1 MGDTSGEFFFLY
13 SFIRASRWASQSRT
27 LRWLFAFLWAF
38 DLVIVFN
45 ISIPLLKER
54 IIARLSKDRNT
65 SRLRN
70 GYKAKQ
76 REFRAKCGRCH
87 VDVSRCGVDVGSMS
101 GRCGVRVRPMSGRC
115 AVDVRPIWGRCHV
128 GVCEERKA
136 CAVIVV
142 TEEQQQNC
150 GHSSLYQSFT
160 STKEIKSSQEDEV
173 HTDP

>member
-1 MGDTSGEFFFLY
+1 MVTKQSSGN
-13 SFIRASRWASQSRT
+13 SG
-27 LRWLFAFLWAF
+27 
-38 DLVIVFN
+38 
-45 ISIPLLKER
+45 
-54 IIARLSKDRNT
+54 LSVADAM
-65 SRLRN
+65 SMW
-70 GYKAKQ
+70 
-76 REFRAKCGRCH
+76 GRC
-87 VDVSRCGVDVGSMS
+87 GIDVGSMS